1 MFGLV
6 FFILFTPGVS
16 GFFCTS
22 SDLEMSYTFCDS
34 TAHDFMF
41 NVTPC
46 TMLNASIWHAALTW
60 VPKSDIAFLKVVF
73 TVWYNGAKA
82 LHWKETV
89 CSGADDE
96 YYVCEMLKGETI
108 TTTFDIKGKRTVFPK
123 GDYSII
129 IEAFSDD
136 SEKNMV
142 MCLNYTMIV
151 KQDSFST

>member
-73 TVWYNGAKA
+73 TVWYDGAKA

>member
-73 TVWYNGAKA
+73 TVWYDGAKA

-96 YYVCEMLKGETI
+96 YYVCEMLKGGTI

>member
-96 YYVCEMLKGETI
+96 YYVCEMLKGGTI

>member
-34 TAHDFMF
+34 AAHDFMF

-46 TMLNASIWHAALTW
+46 TMLNTSIWHAALTW

-73 TVWYNGAKA
+73 TVWYDGAKA
-82 LHWKETV
+82 LHWKEIL

-96 YYVCEMLKGETI
+96 YYVCETLKGETI
-108 TTTFDIKGKRTVFPK
+108 ATTFDIKGKRTIFPK
-123 GDYSII
+123 GDYSVI

-142 MCLNYTMIV
+142 MCVNYTMIV
-151 KQDSFST
+151 KKDSF